1 MTAREIL
8 GGLEC
13 RIVGGPTGSQTRP
26 ALAVV
31 LCHGYGAPGDDLVPI
46 GRQIAEDDPVLG
58 ALVRFVF
65 PAAPLVLGGQGLS
78 ASRAWWPLDERVLES
93 AAAGRSPLDIRRQ
106 DPPELPAARA
116 QIEALIEELQ
126 TREGLP
132 VGRIM
137 LAGFS
142 QGAMLALDTT
152 LHLPESPAALCA
164 FSATLLTEARWRA
177 AAPARRGLPV
187 LLTHGRQDTLLSFA
201 AAESLRD
208 LLQEAGLEVDFIP
221 FDGPHTIPP
230 EAHRRMVRLLRR
242 LVGDAGGQTWPA

>member
-1 MTAREIL
+1 MTVREVL
-8 GGLEC
+8 GGLDC
-13 RIVGGPTGSQTRP
+13 SIVGGPTGSHPRP

-46 GRQIAEDDPVLG
+46 GHQIAEDDPVLG
-58 ALVRFVF
+58 ALIRFVF
-65 PAAPLVLGGQGLS
+65 PAAPLVLGGQGLF
-78 ASRAWWPLDERVLES
+78 AARAWWPLDERVLEA
-93 AAAGRSPLDIRRQ
+93 AAAGLSPLDIRRQ

-116 QIEALIEELQ
+116 QIEALLEELQ

-132 VGRIM
+132 LGRIM

-142 QGAMLALDTT
+142 QGAMLALDTA

-164 FSATLLTEARWRA
+164 FSATLLAEDRWRA

-208 LLQEAGLEVDFIP
+208 LLVEAGLVVDFLP
-221 FDGPHTIPP
+221 FDGPHTIPA
-230 EAHRRMVRLLRR
+230 EALRRMIRLLRR
-242 LVGDAGGQTWPA
+242 MVPASGA